1 MADAADAEQKSMR
14 AAVSKPLPKAVAAK
28 PQAAVTGSRDS
39 YWELSRRPLVSL
51 AFVAP
56 IVITY
61 ELGVLTLG
69 PDALRNAADVWG
81 RQFLRSL
88 GFGQYFLLPLL
99 VCGVLLGWHHIR
111 RDPWQIRGRVVAI
124 MWLESLVLGVA
135 LLVLAQA
142 MGRILSPAFLAGTE
156 TRSTWSKFIGYLGA
170 GFYEE
175 LLFRLLLLSG
185 IALVARRTGLNRR
198 GSLLAAVVIS
208 SVLFAAVHYRF
219 ELLLFG
225 WSIGPQYGD
234 RFTWYSCLFRIAA
247 GLFFGCLF
255 VARGFGIVVGAHA
268 AYDVLVLAT
277 E

>member
-1 MADAADAEQKSMR
+1 MADAADAEQL
-14 AAVSKPLPKAVAAK
+14 ATTVSKPSPRAATSAQVAVAR
-28 PQAAVTGSRDS
+28 SRDS

-111 RDPWQIRGRVVAI
+111 HDPWQIRQRVVAI

-142 MGRILSPAFLAGTE
+142 MGQFLSPAFLAGTE

-185 IALVARRTGLNRR
+185 IALVAKRTGLNRR
-198 GSLLAAVVIS
+198 GSLIAAVAIS

-219 ELLLFG
+219 ELSLFG
-225 WSIGPQYGD
+225 WSFGPQYGD
-234 RFTWYSCLFRIAA
+234 RFTLYSCLFRIAA

-255 VARGFGIVVGAHA
+255 VMRGFGIVVGAHA
-268 AYDVLVLAT
+268 AYDVLVLLT

>member
-1 MADAADAEQKSMR
+1 MANVADAEQLR
-14 AAVSKPLPKAVAAK
+14 TAVAKPPTKAVATSG
-28 PQAAVTGSRDS
+28 QLAVARPHDN

-69 PDALRNAADVWG
+69 PVALRNAADVWG

-111 RDPWQIRGRVVAI
+111 HDPWQIRRRVVAI

-142 MGRILSPAFLAGTE
+142 MGQILSPAFLAAGDS
-156 TRSTWSKFIGYLGA
+156 RSTWSKFIGYLGA

-185 IALVARRTGLNRR
+185 IALVAKRAGLNRR
-198 GSLLAAVVIS
+198 GSLISAIAIS

-219 ELLLFG
+219 ELSLFG
-225 WSIGPQYGD
+225 WSIGPQNGD
-234 RFTWYSCLFRIAA
+234 RFTLYSGVFRVAA

-255 VARGFGIVVGAHA
+255 VIRGFGIVVGAHA
-268 AYDVLVLAT
+268 AYDVLVLLT